1 MKAEQKILT
10 GFISNNESYEIPFF
24 QRSYVWD
31 KEQWQRL
38 IDDVIFS
45 SSSKKPF
52 FLGAMIFK
60 EKQDEYGINE
70 GNIVIDGQQRLTTL
84 FIFYKVLCLFT
95 GNGMWFNTTFLK
107 VLDNKPILSQSHS
120 NIDDFNKI
128 MALQTPVDMVINENS
143 SQIDKAY
150 RFFYDTLNTI
160 LVEKKNKDDSN
171 KTIIDYQNLY
181 KLMNFVVISLGNNED
196 EQQIFDTINSLGVK
210 LTTGELLK
218 NYLFA
223 NVNISDYSTIWKP
236 VFEKDQDTLRFWD
249 SQITTGRLN
258 KKTIDVFLYYYL
270 QIKTQ
275 DKGIKGDKKLYRRW
289 ENLFSSF
296 KTLVE
301 TNHIDKELLA
311 LEITEFAKIFM
322 ECFNRE
328 DNDDIPSTFGIE
340 RISFI
345 INNLDSTTL
354 IPYVLYVLREV
365 RNEEER
371 NKIFGFLETY
381 IVRRLIT
388 NSNNNNYS
396 DLFTE
401 NLIGQGIK
409 TYEALVKYIASKAP
423 SVSVSMPSDD
433 VVVFG
438 FKNTQFK
445 NNNRA
450 LGILYLLESLTRSE
464 VHSTRLLTYDVYQ
477 LEHLMPKKWTQH
489 WSLHPDYTESER
501 DAKILTLGNLA
512 MITGGLNKS
521 IRNYDWH
528 TKLEG
533 KNNKPGLKSFASG
546 LNTIDPY
553 LSLDKWDETTIENR
567 AEKLAGLANQKW
579 SILDMSQGTTLFE

>member
-38 IDDVIFS
+38 LDDVIFS

-60 EKQDEYGINE
+60 EKQDENGINE

-84 FIFYKVLCLFT
+84 FIFYKVLCLLT
-95 GNGMWFNTTFLK
+95 GQGMWFNSTFLK
-107 VLDNKPILSQSHS
+107 ISENKPILSQSHS
-120 NIDDFNKI
+120 NIDDFNYI
-128 MALQTPVDMVINENS
+128 LALKAPEDIEVNEDS
-143 SQIDKAY
+143 SQIKKAY
-150 RFFYDTLNTI
+150 KFFLDTLREII
-160 LVEKKNKDDSN
+160 LIKNNRDDSN
-171 KTIIDYQNLY
+171 KPIIDVQNLF

-218 NYLFA
+218 NYLFT
-223 NVNISDYSTIWKP
+223 NVTISDYSTIWKP
-236 VFEKDQDTLRFWD
+236 VFEEDQETLRFWD

-275 DKGIKGDKKLYRRW
+275 DKAIKGDKKLYRRW

-301 TNHIDKELLA
+301 TNHIDKELLT
-311 LEITEFAKIFM
+311 LEITEYAKIFLK
-322 ECFNRE
+322 CFNRE

-340 RISFI
+340 RIGFI

-354 IPYVLYVLREV
+354 IPYVLYVLKEV
-365 RNEEER
+365 ESEEER

-409 TYEALVKYIASKAP
+409 TYESLVGYIISKDP
-423 SVSVSMPSDD
+423 SVSLSMPSDED
-433 VVVFG
+433 VIYG

-450 LGILYLLESLTRSE
+450 LGILFLLESLTRSD
-464 VHSTRLLTYDVYQ
+464 VHSTRLLTYDAYQ
-477 LEHLMPKKWTQH
+477 LEHLMPKKWKRH
-489 WSLHPDYTESER
+489 WSLHSDYNESER

-521 IRNYDWH
+521 IRNYGWQ
-528 TKLEG
+528 TKKEG
-533 KNNKPGLKSFASG
+533 KNSKPGLKSFASG
-546 LNTIDPY
+546 IITIDPY
-553 LSLDKWDETTIENR
+553 LALEKWDENTIDDR
-567 AEKLAGLANQKW
+567 AGKLAMLANQKW
-579 SILDMSQGTTLFE
+579 SI